1 VARAGGVSARELRS
15 VARLSYIKVVEFQAR
30 GLVHLHV
37 VLRADG
43 GAGPSEPPPNWL
55 DAPVLTEAIGRVVS
69 EVGVPVEGVDDAGLR
84 RACWGPQHD
93 VRVLLARDDADAT
106 AIAAYV
112 AKYATKTADGTPWL
126 AHRIRTGAQIE
137 RLVLRPHIVTMV
149 KTAWALGARRNLAP
163 LRLRDH
169 AHTLGYP
176 GQFSS
181 KSVRFSTT
189 FTALRRARS
198 DYVRRD
204 AVPDFDYAGEWRY
217 AGRGYANAE
226 SDTLVKT
233 LLDARPERVPK
244 VPERV
249 PKVPESSP
257 STSQEG
263 SQCT

>member
-1 VARAGGVSARELRS
+1 MTTPDLRS

-43 GAGPSEPPPNWL
+43 GAGPSEAPPEWL
-55 DAPVLTEAIGRVVS
+55 DAAVLTEAIGRVVS
-69 EVGVPVEGVDDAGLR
+69 EIGVPVPRVEESGLR
-84 RACWGPQHD
+84 RARWGSQHD
-93 VRVLLARDDADAT
+93 VRVLLARDDADGT

-126 AHRIRTGAQIE
+126 AHQIRSRAQIE
-137 RLVLRPHIVTMV
+137 RLVVRPHVAAMV
-149 KTAWALGARRNLAP
+149 KTAWSLGGRRNLAT

-189 FTALRRARS
+189 FTALRQARS
-198 DYVRRD
+198 EYVRRYAD
-204 AVPDFDYAGEWRY
+204 DDFDYDGEWRY
-217 AGRGYANAE
+217 AGRGYANPE
-226 SDTLVKT
+226 SDSLAKR
-233 LLDARPERVPK
+233 LLDARLEVGRNPPQG
-244 VPERV
+244 
-249 PKVPESSP
+249 SH

-263 SQCT
+263 SQCR